1 MGQLHIHMAR
11 YMLYDTIKKK
21 RKLSDGQELDA
32 GIRNGYLTNE
42 VKGVRAWIKL
52 GSKRT
57 EEFLVEYHVI

>member
-1 MGQLHIHMAR
+1 MILFKK
-11 YMLYDTIKKK
+11 KKK
-21 RKLSDGQELDA
+21 RKLSDGQQLDA

-42 VKGVRAWIKL
+42 VKGFRAWIKL